1 MYRAQPPPRKYE
13 EYAYVLDFN
22 SRGKS
27 STVRG
32 REGIIVT
39 AIGEDRLTL
48 LEVLGIPNSTFEIG
62 EKIYIGKDGRTKV
75 LSVLG
80 KMEYDKISSSAQ
92 SELQTVVQTI
102 VTAIGEDRLTL
113 LEILGIPNTTF
124 EIGEKIYIGKD
135 GRTKVLSVLGKMEYD
150 KISSSAQSEL
160 PTVVQTIVTANE
172 SKFVEY
178 LNNARPLT
186 PRIHALELIPGI
198 GKTYMKTMLEE
209 REKKKFESYQDLQ
222 DRVGFKDPVK
232 HISERIMDEIT
243 GESRMNLFVKR

>member
-1 MYRAQPPPRKYE
+1 MYRAQSSPRKYE
-13 EYAYVLDFN
+13 EHAYVLDFN

-32 REGIIVT
+32 RDGIIVT
-39 AIGEDRLTL
+39 SIGEDRLTL

-62 EKIYIGKDGRTKV
+62 ERIYIGKEGRTKV

-80 KMEYDKISSSAQ
+80 KMDF
-92 SELQTVVQTI
+92 
-102 VTAIGEDRLTL
+102 D
-113 LEILGIPNTTF
+113 N
-124 EIGEKIYIGKD
+124 
-135 GRTKVLSVLGKMEYD
+135 
-150 KISSSAQSEL
+150 ISSSAQSEL
-160 PTVVQTIVTANE
+160 PTVVENIVTTNE
-172 SKFVEY
+172 QRFVEY

-209 REKKKFESYQDLQ
+209 RERKKFESYQDLQ
-222 DRVGFKDPVK
+222 DRVGFKEPIK

-243 GESRMNLFVKR
+243 GQSRMNLFVKR

>member
-1 MYRAQPPPRKYE
+1 LYRAQFPPRKYE
-13 EYAYVLDFN
+13 EYAYVLDFI

-48 LEVLGIPNSTFEIG
+48 LEVLGIPNSTFDIG
-62 EKIYIGKDGRTKV
+62 EKIYIGKEGRTKV

-80 KMEYDKISSSAQ
+80 KMD
-92 SELQTVVQTI
+92 
-102 VTAIGEDRLTL
+102 
-113 LEILGIPNTTF
+113 
-124 EIGEKIYIGKD
+124 
-135 GRTKVLSVLGKMEYD
+135 YD

-160 PTVVQTIVTANE
+160 PTVVENIVTVNE
-172 SKFVEY
+172 SKFVAY

-209 REKKKFESYQDLQ
+209 REKKQFESYQDLQ
-222 DRVGFKDPVK
+222 ERVGFKEPIK

>member
-1 MYRAQPPPRKYE
+1 MYRAQSTSRKYE

-22 SRGKS
+22 PRGKS
-27 STVRG
+27 LSVRG

-48 LEVLGIPNSTFEIG
+48 LEVLGVPNSTFDVSER
-62 EKIYIGKDGRTKV
+62 IYIGKEGRTKV

-80 KMEYDKISSSAQ
+80 KLDYDH
-92 SELQTVVQTI
+92 V
-102 VTAIGEDRLTL
+102 
-113 LEILGIPNTTF
+113 
-124 EIGEKIYIGKD
+124 
-135 GRTKVLSVLGKMEYD
+135 
-150 KISSSAQSEL
+150 SSSAQSEL
-160 PTVVQTIVTANE
+160 PGVVENIVTTNE

-209 REKKKFESYQDLQ
+209 RDKKKFESYQDLQ
-222 DRVGFKDPVK
+222 ERVGFKDPIK

-243 GESRMNLFVKR
+243 GQSRMNLFVKR

>member
-1 MYRAQPPPRKYE
+1 MHRANPPPRKYE

-22 SRGKS
+22 PRGKS

-48 LEVLGIPNSTFEIG
+48 LEILGVPNSSFEVG
-62 EKIYIGKDGRTKV
+62 ERVYIGKEGRTKI

-80 KMEYDKISSSAQ
+80 KMDYES
-92 SELQTVVQTI
+92 
-102 VTAIGEDRLTL
+102 
-113 LEILGIPNTTF
+113 
-124 EIGEKIYIGKD
+124 
-135 GRTKVLSVLGKMEYD
+135 
-150 KISSSAQSEL
+150 ISSSAQSEL
-160 PTVVQTIVTANE
+160 PTVVENIVTQNE
-172 SKFVEY
+172 AKFVDY

-209 REKKKFESYQDLQ
+209 RDKKRFESYEDLQ
-222 DRVGFKDPVK
+222 ERVGFKEPIK
-232 HISERIMDEIT
+232 HISDRIMDEIT

>member
-1 MYRAQPPPRKYE
+1 MSRAQPSARKYE

-32 REGIIVT
+32 RDGIIIT

-48 LEVLGIPNSTFEIG
+48 LEILGVPNSTFEVG
-62 EKIYIGKDGRTKV
+62 EKIYIGKEGRTKV

-92 SELQTVVQTI
+92 TELDSVVEDI
-102 VTAIGEDRLTL
+102 VTT
-113 LEILGIPNTTF
+113 
-124 EIGEKIYIGKD
+124 
-135 GRTKVLSVLGKMEYD
+135 
-150 KISSSAQSEL
+150 
-160 PTVVQTIVTANE
+160 NE
-172 SKFVEY
+172 EKFVTY
-178 LNNARPLT
+178 LNNAQPLT

-222 DRVGFKDPVK
+222 ERVGFKEPIK
-232 HISERIMDEIT
+232 HISERILDEIT

>member
-1 MYRAQPPPRKYE
+1 MYRAQSPPRKYE
-13 EYAYVLDFN
+13 EHAYVLDFN
-22 SRGKS
+22 PRGKS

-48 LEVLGIPNSTFEIG
+48 LEILGIPNSVFEIG

-80 KMEYDKISSSAQ
+80 KMDYEKISSSAQ
-92 SELQTVVQTI
+92 SELSAVVEKI
-102 VTAIGEDRLTL
+102 VT
-113 LEILGIPNTTF
+113 N
-124 EIGEKIYIGKD
+124 
-135 GRTKVLSVLGKMEYD
+135 
-150 KISSSAQSEL
+150 
-160 PTVVQTIVTANE
+160 NE
-172 SKFVEY
+172 SKFIEY
-178 LNNARPLT
+178 LNKAQPLT

-209 REKKKFESYQDLQ
+209 REKKKFESYDDLQ
-222 DRVGFKDPVK
+222 ERVGLKEPIK
-232 HISERIMDEIT
+232 HISQRIMDEIT